1 MHCIVII
8 RSKCDYA
15 FYNEE
20 PFQFNQEDDLKE
32 NLVVAEARVGI
43 PERRYDK
50 KSKSNGN
57 TARSFDPYS
66 MQLILGAL
74 YENFLFRPL
83 RALTNFV
90 IVTKTI
96 LLAPSTR
103 LEEKYLV
110 S

>member
-1 MHCIVII
+1 MFFQKLI

-20 PFQFNQEDDLKE
+20 PFPLNNQDDSSE

-43 PERRYDK
+43 PERYTKTQGD
-50 KSKSNGN
+50 NA
-57 TARSFDPYS
+57 ARSFDPYS

-74 YENFLFRPL
+74 YENFLIRPL

-90 IVTKTI
+90 IVTKSI
-96 LLAPSTR
+96 FLVPSAR
-103 LEEKYLV
+103 VEEKYLV